1 MSSQETILAALGG
14 NALQR
19 PDGEGTYE
27 QQQEAVEQTAEI
39 LVDLIDSG
47 ARLVLTHGNG
57 PQIGSIFRQ
66 NLEAADVTPSMP
78 LFVNGAQSQGMIGFM
93 IHASLTS
100 KLAERDVDSRIVPL
114 TSPVRVS
121 PSDPAFDDPTKPI
134 GPYLTEE
141 QAADL
146 KERTDLDIKQFGDR
160 GYRQVVPSPE
170 PEAIYNIEVA
180 ERMLERGDVPIIA
193 GGGGIPVV
201 ESDSGTIKGVNAVID
216 KDLAGA
222 HLGRQLE
229 ADTYVILTDVPYVAL
244 NYGEPDQRDIEE
256 MSVET
261 AREYLDEGHFGRGS
275 MYEKVEAGCRFV
287 EGDADRTAV
296 ITKLERAAE
305 ALSGDVGTVIHDR

>member
-1 MSSQETILAALGG
+1 MSSQETIVVALGG

-27 QQQEAVEQTAEI
+27 HQQKAVDQTAEI
-39 LVDLIDSG
+39 LVDIIDSG
-47 ARLVLTHGNG
+47 KRLVLTHGNG

-100 KLAERDVDSRIVPL
+100 KLAESDVDSQIVPL
-114 TSPVRVS
+114 MSPVKVS
-121 PSDPAFDDPTKPI
+121 PNDPAFEDPTKPI

-146 KERTDLDIKQFGDR
+146 KERTDLDMKRFGDQ

-170 PEAIYNIEVA
+170 PEAIYNINIA
-180 ERMLERGDVPIIA
+180 ERVLEQGNVPIIA
-193 GGGGIPVV
+193 GGGGVPVM

-222 HLGRQLE
+222 HLGRQLH

-244 NYGEPDQRDIEE
+244 NYGNPDQRDIEE
-256 MSVET
+256 MNVET
-261 AREYLDEGHFGRGS
+261 AREYQDEGHFGRGS

-287 EGDADRTAV
+287 EDGEDRTAI
-296 ITKLERAAE
+296 ITKLERAAD
-305 ALSGDVGTVIHDR
+305 ALTGDVGTTIHD